1 MHIPAD
7 ILEMSEST
15 FNRWKRSPRT
25 ITYQAITEGQL
36 RMNNLRRV
44 RMLLIKDGQDLD
56 VVRRW
61 MDNSGVAKEIIGF
74 HDQKQLILMRVPDT
88 HSGDMIHLTSNLT
101 LR

>member
-15 FNRWKRSPRT
+15 FNQWKHSSRT

-44 RMLLIKDGQDLD
+44 RMLLIKNGQNLD
-56 VVRRW
+56 VARRW
-61 MDNSGVAKEIIGF
+61 VDNSGVAEEIIGF
-74 HDQKQLILMRVPDT
+74 HDQKQLILMRVPAI
-88 HSGDMIHLTSNLT
+88 HSGDMIYLTANST
-101 LR
+101 

>member
-15 FNRWKRSPRT
+15 FNQWKHSSRT

-44 RMLLIKDGQDLD
+44 RMLLITNGQNLD
-56 VVRRW
+56 VVRKR
-61 MDNSGVAKEIIGF
+61 MDNSGVAEEIIGF
-74 HDQKQLILMRVPDT
+74 YVQKAATDFGGCLIPTVE
-88 HSGDMIHLTSNLT
+88 I
-101 LR
+101 